1 VAAVTAMAPV
11 WRMVGISV
19 GSWLLTAPWF
29 EPAIIV
35 ALLTGML
42 GPLAMAVGTWLM
54 TERTY
59 RRNPERVTAVMIA
72 GFGVKVMFVALYLVL
87 MLRGF
92 RVQPT
97 AFVTSFTTYFIVL
110 YAIEA
115 LYLKRLFAGGL
126 EVSR

>member
-1 VAAVTAMAPV
+1 MAPV

-29 EPAIIV
+29 DLGIVV
-35 ALLTGML
+35 ALLAGML

-59 RRNPERVTAVMIA
+59 RRNPERVTSVMMA

-97 AFVTSFTTYFIVL
+97 AFVASFTTYFIVL
-110 YAIEA
+110 YAVEA